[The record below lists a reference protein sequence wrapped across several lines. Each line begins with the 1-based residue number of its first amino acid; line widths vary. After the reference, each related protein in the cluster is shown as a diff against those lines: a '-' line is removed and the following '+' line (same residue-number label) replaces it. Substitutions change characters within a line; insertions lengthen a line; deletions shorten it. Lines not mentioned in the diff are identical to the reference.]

1 MKKQLSPLF
10 FEKLKT
16 VDVRIRK
23 SFEEKIVVFEK
34 NPFDPRLNNH
44 PLKEPYE
51 GLRSI
56 DITSDYRAVYEE
68 VPAGKETVAYFS
80 LLGTHKELYK
90 RHPQT
95 QE

>member
-10 FEKLKT
+10 FEKLKK

-23 SFEEKIVVFEK
+23 SFEEKIVIFEN
-34 NPFDPRLNNH
+34 NPFDQRLNNH

-51 GLRSI
+51 GFRSI

-68 VPAGKETVAYFS
+68 VPSGKETVAYFS

-90 RHPQT
+90 RHPRT

>member
-10 FEKLKT
+10 FEKLKK

-44 PLKEPYE
+44 PLQEPYE

-68 VPAGKETVAYFS
+68 VTSGRETVAYFS
-80 LLGTHKELYK
+80 LLGTHRELYG
-90 RHPQT
+90 
-95 QE
+95 